1 MLFESNLLGPVEVD
15 ESTVVTFAQGLPGFE
30 DCKRFKLFHEEGD
43 APRVFWMQ
51 SLDDASVLFSV
62 VDPAEVGVRY
72 EINLNDDEVAELAL
86 EKAEDAAV
94 LIMVYRAPDDAAEG
108 ENAHPLFHGSLKFN
122 VLGPLVLNLVQQ
134 RAMQKTG
141 FKCDVVLSNG

>member
-1 MLFESNLLGPVEVD
+1 MQFESNLLGPVEFD

-30 DCKRFKLFHEEGD
+30 ECKRFKLFHEDSD

-62 VDPAEVGVRY
+62 VDPVEVGVRY

-94 LIMVYRAPDDAAEG
+94 LIMVYRAADDAEAG
-108 ENAHPLFHGSLKFN
+108 QDAHPLFHGTLKFN
-122 VLGPLVLNLVQQ
+122 VLGPLVLNLVEK
-134 RAMQKTG
+134 RALQKTG
-141 FKCDVVLSNG
+141 FKCDVVLSNS

>member
-72 EINLNDDEVAELAL
+72 EINLNDEEVAELAL

-94 LIMVYRAPDDAAEG
+94 LIMVYRAADSA
-108 ENAHPLFHGSLKFN
+108 ENAHPLLHSSLKFN

-141 FKCDVVLSNG
+141 FKCDVVLSNN